1 MQKLLFFAILAV
13 SLVITAVSLGFAAS
27 RYLSIRYYAPPD
39 APAPAD
45 PRMTG
50 ENRTAVP
57 PDQWTNIF
65 APSAGMGIPSR
76 HKADAGNA
84 VPESST
90 RYTLLGT
97 ISSELRT
104 LRRAILWAEGISDP
118 LLMREQQEVEPGVRV
133 ASIERAYVMLSRGG
147 REEKL
152 ELLPVGSRTRISAA
166 PPSPAPA
173 AARSREVRPAQEK
186 GPGGIQVNR
195 LGENAFSLDEA
206 TVGELTGNINQF
218 MTQARIIPYFEG
230 NKSAGYRLAALRPG
244 SAFEQLGFRTGDVIQ
259 RVNAVELTSPEKMYT
274 IFQNLKDEKRVT
286 VDVLR
291 QGQKNTLTYEIR

>member
-1 MQKLLFFAILAV
+1 MQKPIFFTILAV

-27 RYLSIRYYAPPD
+27 RYLSILYYAPPD
-39 APAPAD
+39 APASAD
-45 PRMTG
+45 PRVTG
-50 ENRTAVP
+50 ENRTAVS

-76 HKADAGNA
+76 YKADAGIA
-84 VPESST
+84 VPESGT
-90 RYTLLGT
+90 QYMLLGT
-97 ISSELRT
+97 ISSEMRT
-104 LRRAILWAEGISDP
+104 LRRAILWAEGMSDP
-118 LLMREQQEVEPGVRV
+118 LITREQEEIEPGVRV
-133 ASIERAYVMLSRGG
+133 ASVERSHVMLSRGG

-152 ELLPVGSRTRISAA
+152 ELLPVGSRTRGSAVSV
-166 PPSPAPA
+166 PSPVAS
-173 AARSREVRPAQEK
+173 RSREARPAP
-186 GPGGIQVNR
+186 GPAAGGIQVNR
-195 LGENAFSLDEA
+195 LGENAFSMDEA

-244 SAFEQLGFRTGDVIQ
+244 SAFEQLGFKAGDIIQ
-259 RVNAVELTSPEKMYT
+259 RVNAVELNSPEKMYT

-291 QGQKNTLTYEIR
+291 QGQKSTLTYEIR